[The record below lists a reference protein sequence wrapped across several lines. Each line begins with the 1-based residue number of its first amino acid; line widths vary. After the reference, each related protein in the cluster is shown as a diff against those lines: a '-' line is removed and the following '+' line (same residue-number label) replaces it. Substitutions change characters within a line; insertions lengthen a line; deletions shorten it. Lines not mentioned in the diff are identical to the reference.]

1 MALIQTRRGFLG
13 GIAAAGAAGLLGTK
27 RARAAE
33 GKLETTTVRLPKSEA
48 ICAAP
53 QDLAEGFLREEGFTD
68 IRYVPAPPPLNTPE
82 QIERGALDF
91 GMNYAPVMLAGID
104 RGVPMTVLAGVLVG
118 CFELLVTGEFHGITD
133 LKGKSIGIQ
142 AVGSYEYWFLS
153 VIAAN
158 IGIDPRRDIRWV
170 TAGGKVRPKEVFTD
184 GKIDAF
190 LAFPPDVQELRARHI
205 GRSVLNSTID
215 HPWSQ
220 YFCCVFAGSKSYVQ
234 NYPVATRRVLRAI
247 LRATDLCAREPAR
260 AARLLVD
267 GGFTPNYD
275 YALQTMHDVAYD
287 KWREYDPEDTMR
299 FYALRMHELGF
310 IKSTPQKIIA
320 SGTDWRFLN
329 ELKQELK
336 A

>member
-190 LAFPPDVQELRARHI
+190 LAFPPDVPGAARPAHRPIRPQQHHRPPLVAIFLLRFRRQQKLCSELP
-205 GRSVLNSTID
+205 GRD
-215 HPWSQ
+215 
-220 YFCCVFAGSKSYVQ
+220 
-234 NYPVATRRVLRAI
+234 
-247 LRATDLCAREPAR
+247 PAR
-260 AARLLVD
+260 AARHPQGDRPVRQ
-267 GGFTPNYD
+267 GAG
-275 YALQTMHDVAYD
+275 ACRAAARR
-287 KWREYDPEDTMR
+287 WRVHPE
-299 FYALRMHELGF
+299 LRLC
-310 IKSTPQKIIA
+310 A
-320 SGTDWRFLN
+320 ADDARCRLR
-329 ELKQELK
+329 
-336 A
+336 